1 MKTHQTNSNFT
12 LFKLSKAIYISLFL
26 IFSTI
31 NLFAIHD
38 LEVTGSITELGSDY
52 LVVQGYTVYVDGITD
67 LRGPSNEPVSFSY
80 FQLNDLVEVKADN
93 RGDGT
98 YLAARIKS
106 EDGPSNSNE
115 IELTGYVT
123 EVGTSSFVINGTT
136 FLVDPNTEYRGRHG
150 NTFSFE

>member
-1 MKTHQTNSNFT
+1 MGSV
-12 LFKLSKAIYISLFL
+12 
-26 IFSTI
+26 

-38 LEVTGSITELGSDY
+38 IELTGSITELGSDY
-52 LVVQGYTVYVDGITD
+52 LVVEGYTFYVDENTD
-67 LRGPSNEPVSFSY
+67 LRGPGNDPVTFSF

-123 EVGTSSFVINGTT
+123 EVGTSSFAINGNT
-136 FLVDPNTEYRGRHG
+136 FLVDDTEYRG
-150 NTFSFE
+150 